1 MTKKGLEGNMKTT
14 YLLALLILAVTLVTL
29 TESRPLVAKRV
40 VHAINAGS
48 HMPKRSSQGFPYSR
62 VTQI

>member
-1 MTKKGLEGNMKTT
+1 MKTT